1 MKKIIFILALSIL
14 AMFSVFA
21 TTSTKNLDA
30 TLDLTGQDY
39 VSFWFAKDSSS
50 TDALDTLT
58 LDSDFSALPTV
69 VGKGSF
75 YINWNIISSSSF
87 SLYVYSQ
94 AMKNSNSESLNW
106 SLTDGSKTYLDKSNN
121 YGGNTNNLIYKHDSE
136 GVAIGNQDSLSL
148 SVTTDDVSLMRNSEY
163 STVLKLQLT
172 VV

>member
-1 MKKIIFILALSIL
+1 MKKVIFILALSIL
-14 AMFSVFA
+14 AVCAIFA
-21 TTSTKNLDA
+21 DAVKTMDA
-30 TLDLTGQDY
+30 TLDLTSQDY
-39 VSFWFAKDSSS
+39 VSFWFASDSTS

-58 LDSDFSALPTV
+58 LESDFSSLPQV

-94 AMKNSNSESLNW
+94 AMKNSYSEALNW
-106 SLTDGSKTYLDKSNN
+106 SLSDGSKTYLDKSNN

-136 GVAIGNQDSLSL
+136 GVAVGNQDSLSL
-148 SVTTDDVSLMRNSEY
+148 SVTTDDVSSMRNAEY